1 MKRINS
7 CFEMRVLFLF
17 ILMMLGFG
25 ISNPYTMTLKAKLHD
40 DIFYNV
46 AGPHFSEDLNSGFFL
61 VSHRQYHVIQYT
73 PFKTEDE
80 ALAFANTLSESLV
93 SIRHVEPAMKLH
105 LNVTKVRRVVE
116 EEIRKWVK

>member
-7 CFEMRVLFLF
+7 CFEMRVLFLLLLF
-17 ILMMLGFG
+17 SFALGFPT
-25 ISNPYTMTLKAKLHD
+25 IATLEYKLPERRFKIIEPRYLEDSNREFWIVIYKDHGSWLIELNPFETM
-40 DIFYNV
+40 
-46 AGPHFSEDLNSGFFL
+46 
-61 VSHRQYHVIQYT
+61 
-73 PFKTEDE
+73 DE
-80 ALAFANTLSESLV
+80 ALFFANHIGDRFV